1 MRKLDLV
8 ISFQS
13 LTFVQV
19 ISRKSKTLIS
29 DSRHSSVEVARAK
42 DLRGSPR
49 LREPTQRVE
58 ELDRDSVRPET
69 SRTRDRV
76 EFKIGRPS
84 SRQARDVPGTQIG
97 VGRRTQ
103 TTGEGS

>member
-1 MRKLDLV
+1 M
-8 ISFQS
+8 
-13 LTFVQV
+13 
-19 ISRKSKTLIS
+19 
-29 DSRHSSVEVARAK
+29 EVARAK

-58 ELDRDSVRPET
+58 ELDRDSVRAET

-76 EFKIGRPS
+76 EFRIGRPS